1 MVVISPEFAKLVAI
15 TNESKEKLCKLIVER
30 ESLVFH
36 VCKNLKID
44 YMLKV
49 GSLEYNLMKIQNE
62 VLRNKRL
69 VELYNQN
76 KNELEAANDEEEKN
90 KIINKINKRVEI
102 EFLEFNKIE
111 KKQLEDI
118 DIAIDLSMTDLLEKE
133 ELDEL
138 NEIYMKLQLT
148 LNPALK
154 LKSKIQDSELFTT
167 IEKLY
172 KKGNIKKL
180 RKIAEEYEAEPVV
193 DEIDN
198 LEKLKSRY
206 DILIKENQKVITKIK
221 TTFPYS
227 QKVMLEDEN
236 LYRRKKDS
244 LNEKIFSVT
253 EENENILKEL
263 IKMI

>member
-1 MVVISPEFAKLVAI
+1 
-15 TNESKEKLCKLIVER
+15 
-30 ESLVFH
+30 
-36 VCKNLKID
+36 
-44 YMLKV
+44 
-49 GSLEYNLMKIQNE
+49 
-62 VLRNKRL
+62 
-69 VELYNQN
+69 
-76 KNELEAANDEEEKN
+76 
-90 KIINKINKRVEI
+90 
-102 EFLEFNKIE
+102 
-111 KKQLEDI
+111 
-118 DIAIDLSMTDLLEKE
+118 MTDLLEKE

-138 NEIYMKLQLT
+138 NEIYTKLQVT

-154 LKSKIQDSELFTT
+154 LKSKIQDIELFTT

-221 TTFPYS
+221 TTFPYN

-263 IKMI
+263 KKMI